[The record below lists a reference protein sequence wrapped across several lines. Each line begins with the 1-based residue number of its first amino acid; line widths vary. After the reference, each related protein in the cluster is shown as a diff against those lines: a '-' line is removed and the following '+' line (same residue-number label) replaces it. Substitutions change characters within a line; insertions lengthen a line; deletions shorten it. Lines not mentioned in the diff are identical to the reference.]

1 MTFTRPSGTVK
12 ETPVYCATLINR
24 IGGIR
29 HNGNTSGRVQ
39 KKEYLDWLLNEKER
53 EIREIEG
60 VAKDLAIRKQR
71 KEALVE
77 EIDRV
82 RAIRQQ

>member
-39 KKEYLDWLLNEKER
+39 KKEYLDWLLNEKEIG
-53 EIREIEG
+53 EIQG